1 MFRMQHNKCHPDRN
15 YLHLTS
21 HARERLKT
29 RGLNGALGA
38 IAMVAYDQR
47 IARVSLNGP
56 RGRREEIRVDGVT
69 IVVSE
74 PNERGIRA
82 LITVFSEFDENGAQ
96 VYQRLR
102 HYLEHRVL
110 RAGGKA

>member
-1 MFRMQHNKCHPDRN
+1 MEQHKRHPNRN
-15 YLHLTS
+15 YLHITR

-29 RGLNGALGA
+29 RGLSGAVGA

-47 IARVSLNGP
+47 IVRVSLNGP
-56 RGRREEIRVDGVT
+56 HGRREEIRVDGIT

-82 LITVFSEFDENGAQ
+82 LITVFSEYDENGAQ
-96 VYQRLR
+96 VYQRLC
-102 HYLEHRVL
+102 HYLKHRVA
-110 RAGGKA
+110 RAGGRV